1 MFGYKTAKEKAV
13 EWNVSDRMVQ
23 MWCKEKI
30 IDGVTQFGNV
40 WAIPEDAVKPTRTIN
55 QKPGRKP
62 KATIKNLETT
72 EAL

>member
-1 MFGYKTAKEKAV
+1 MLGYKTAKEKAV

-40 WAIPEDAVKPTRTIN
+40 
-55 QKPGRKP
+55 
-62 KATIKNLETT
+62 
-72 EAL
+72 